1 MIYIS
6 RMNVKIYINPGFFG
20 SNVSIAGVKKGRMQ
34 KASRPFAKAQKDF
47 EKEIYRSRL
56 DEVLLS
62 MDNISEYR
70 KLKFPTSSKAKQSDW
85 NNTALEIKD
94 NLEKLNS
101 AYFPENL
108 SKMLEEKKL
117 SPSLADAVEYSIS
130 SNLDWGDKFPVA
142 QHREGRQENERIMKE
157 SVCRGVIDN
166 SYLNEKQIDNNA
178 LIFVVRGESGK
189 REENKSGEEI
199 GEKVPGKVQAFAV
212 CRFKSYKSV
221 NVGGQ
226 AEKQHYLYIDV
237 ICSKSKK
244 ATPILWKSIEDVV
257 KVNHKKNS
265 IPPTYLSG
273 IQLSSLTY
281 VIGYYYYKK
290 GFRFYKI
297 DTAEKNAVEDAPCN
311 KMAATFAQLKG
322 PRLAFL
328 GKFNRADDRNYEFL
342 YETQKFE
349 DIPKYNNIIGT
360 NEQKQK
366 QLEDGEEDDEKGLW
380 YYDWAQGEKVKVR
393 NKTKTQSRR
402 GTAELLIDFIS
413 NEAAGGICGEHSVQF
428 GIENTPLQTGRNAW
442 KDRDKKILKKDW
454 IKKKDPGSEGWTMF
468 WQPETYDYDLNIKRG
483 EIANILKTS
492 KKEGGKRTKKR
503 ALKKRHRKKTKRRV
517 KRKNKRTRRKNRKK
531 TKKRY

>member
-1 MIYIS
+1 
-6 RMNVKIYINPGFFG
+6 MNVEIYINPGFFG

-34 KASRPFAKAQKDF
+34 KASWQFAKAQRSF
-47 EKEIYRSRL
+47 ERSRERSKL

-62 MDNISEYR
+62 MGNISDYR
-70 KLKFPTSSKAKQSDW
+70 KLKFPISSIAKQSDW
-85 NNTALEIKD
+85 DNTALEIKD

-166 SYLNEKQIDNNA
+166 SYLNVDQINKNA

-199 GEKVPGKVQAFAV
+199 GEKVPGEVQAFAV

-244 ATPILWKSIEDVV
+244 ATPILWKSIEDIV
-257 KVNHKKNS
+257 KVNHKKNPQIRAPRQVESKYS

-297 DTAEKNAVEDAPCN
+297 DTAEKKAVEDVPCN
-311 KMAATFAQLKG
+311 KMAASFAQLKG

-342 YETQKFE
+342 YETKKLPAISE
-349 DIPKYNNIIGT
+349 SERK
-360 NEQKQK
+360 
-366 QLEDGEEDDEKGLW
+366 EEEMKENDEEKGLW
-380 YYDWAQGEKVKVR
+380 YYDWAQGEKIKVR
-393 NKTKTQSRR
+393 NKTNTQRRR

-442 KDRDKKILKKDW
+442 KDRDKKILEKDW

-468 WQPETYDYDLNIKRG
+468 WQPETYDYDLNIRRA
-483 EIANILKTS
+483 EIANIFKAQRRI
-492 KKEGGKRTKKR
+492 GGKRTKKR

-517 KRKNKRTRRKNRKK
+517 KRKNKRTRKRKNRKK